1 MGWFDEQIK
10 QRKSRDDEEFSEVM
24 AELSDTV
31 TGRKSAVDADENA
44 KIRSAIDIILRYY
57 HC

>member
-31 TGRKSAVDADENA
+31 TGRKSAVDADEN
-44 KIRSAIDIILRYY
+44 RGGGV
-57 HC
+57 